1 MKKFVL
7 LLLCITFAATLS
19 ACGPSASKGSLTVL
33 NYGKYID
40 NDVLDAFEK
49 ETGIKVKYEEYQNP
63 EEMYTKYKAGSID
76 YDLICTS
83 DYMIQK
89 LIGEN
94 QVLKLDYSKIPNF
107 KNIDSTYMDF
117 SKAFDPD
124 SQYTIPY
131 FFGTVGILY
140 DSKKVDE
147 SEVNSWNVLWNE
159 KYKKQIIMEDSVRDS
174 FMVPLKKLG
183 YSLNTTEPKQL
194 NEALDL
200 LVQQKPLVY
209 SYLVDQAGDE
219 MAAGNATLALVYS
232 GEAASA
238 QAQNPDL
245 KFVVPK
251 EGSNMWIDSWFMPK
265 TCKNTENANKFLDF
279 LCQEDNAMKN
289 FKFVDYATPNKAV
302 FDALDKKEQD
312 DKTIFPTQ
320 DTLKNCE
327 VLSSLDQTTTNL
339 YNDLWKKLKSN

>member
-19 ACGPSASKGSLTVL
+19 ACGPSASKGKLTVL

-40 NDVLDAFEK
+40 PDVLDAFEK
-49 ETGIKVKYEEYQNP
+49 KTGIKVEYEEYQNP

-117 SKAFDPD
+117 SKAFDPN

-159 KYKKQIIMEDSVRDS
+159 KYKKQIVMEDSVRDS

-183 YSLNTTEPKQL
+183 YSLNTTDQNQL
-194 NEALDL
+194 NEALNL
-200 LVQQKPLVY
+200 LIQQKTLVY

-232 GEAASA
+232 GEAAYA
-238 QAQNPDL
+238 QSQNSDL